1 MTRIEIGTSVASG
14 KAVML
19 DLQTLVATRLLIQAN
34 SGGGKSYTVR
44 RIVEQADGKIQIL
57 IIDPE
62 GEFSSLREK
71 FAYVVAG
78 KGGDVATEPRIA
90 ALLAQRL
97 LDLRANAVLD
107 LYEMRRMADRREFVK
122 LFLDGLINS
131 PKNLWHPVLVVIDES
146 HVYCPEGKESESS
159 DAVISLCQRGR
170 KRGFCA
176 VLATQR
182 LASLS
187 KDAAAQCGNVLI
199 GPTTLDI
206 DCKRAVQALGLSR
219 EKQAE
224 MIRQMMRLDPG
235 QFFCLGR
242 AVSNEITLTKIG
254 GVQTH
259 HPEVAIAGKVALGPP
274 PPPERVK
281 AMLPKLGD
289 LPKEADEEAGSV
301 AALQRRVR
309 ELTHELAGAKRAP
322 AARTADRAATEG
334 AHTAE
339 QVKRAVEAARRDYDR
354 QFIAFTQRVNFDVR
368 KMQTALRKVAE
379 IASAATGIE
388 LPVAA
393 ATSPLPAHRDLP
405 ALRPAPLPAP
415 RPAREKELTNL
426 SNRQSDDADPESL
439 GKGALKM
446 LKVLAQGSPIRL
458 SRSQLGTLAGYTASG
473 GTFGNYF
480 SQLRRAALIAEDAQ
494 GVFATEEGIERAGAV
509 PPAPETHEE
518 IVAMWR
524 ANLPAGPMKMLDI
537 LLKCWPDWLTREELG
552 GSSGYTASGG
562 TFGNYLSILRRNG
575 LVEISGGDLR
585 AAEALFP

>member
-1 MTRIEIGTSVASG
+1 MKIELGQTVAG
-14 KAVML
+14 GQRVWI
-19 DLQTLVATRLLIQAN
+19 DLERLVATRLLIQAN

-71 FAYVVAG
+71 FPYVVAG

-97 LDLRANAVLD
+97 LELRANAVLD

-187 KDAAAQCGNVLI
+187 KDAAAQCGNILI

-224 MIRQMMRLDPG
+224 MVRQMMRLDPG

-242 AVSNEITLTKIG
+242 AILSEITLTEIG
-254 GVQTH
+254 VVQTH

-274 PPPERVK
+274 PPERVL
-281 AMLPKLGD
+281 AMLPKLSD
-289 LPKEADEEAGSV
+289 LPKEAEQEASTV
-301 AALQRRVR
+301 ASLQRRVR
-309 ELTHELAGAKRAP
+309 ELTHEAALAKRSAVANP
-322 AARTADRAATEG
+322 TEQ
-334 AHTAE
+334 AHTAA
-339 QVKRAVEAARRDYDR
+339 QIKRSVEAARRDCDR
-354 QFIAFTQRVNFDVR
+354 QFKSFSQRVQADIA
-368 KMQTALRKVAE
+368 KMAPVLRRVARMASDAADTFIRLADPRN
-379 IASAATGIE
+379 IAGAS
-388 LPVAA
+388 VARP
-393 ATSPLPAHRDLP
+393 TS
-405 ALRPAPLPAP
+405 APLPTP
-415 RPAREKELTNL
+415 RAAARHKLTDL
-426 SNRQSDDADPESL
+426 SNRQSADADTGSL

-446 LKVLAQGSPIRL
+446 LKVLAQRSPIRL
-458 SRSQLGTLAGYTASG
+458 SRRQLGTLAGYTAGGGTFSNYFSQLRRAGVIAEDRQGVFATEEGIDHAGAVPPAPETHEELVDMWRLNLPAGPAKMLDVLIGSWPDWMTKDTLGERSGYTASG

-480 SQLRRAALIAEDAQ
+480 S
-494 GVFATEEGIERAGAV
+494 
-509 PPAPETHEE
+509 
-518 IVAMWR
+518 
-524 ANLPAGPMKMLDI
+524 
-537 LLKCWPDWLTREELG
+537 
-552 GSSGYTASGG
+552 
-562 TFGNYLSILRRNG
+562 ILRRNG
-575 LVEISGGDLR
+575 LIEIREQEVR
-585 AAEALFP
+585 ASESLFPG